1 MNIKIASYY
10 VYLPHTFHIN
20 IMIYF
25 LIPKM
30 HIKLYEYLEC
40 SEDSSPSAIPK
51 LSSTLS
57 HYLYDIKEQIK
68 DHIAEW
74 DLYKKY
80 TNTYEYIHSSVPA
93 KKKSVAKC
101 KPLSRSYFKMI
112 ELIELLHLEPNERV
126 IRSFHLSEGP
136 GGFIEAVCNK
146 RANPLDSY
154 TGMTI
159 LYDEMDD
166 NVPAWN
172 KTEYFLTKNPNVYIE
187 TGADGTGNIMRL
199 ANFDHCVSKYG
210 STMDLITADG
220 GFDFSTDF
228 NKQELIISNLLWGQ
242 MCYALCMQKYGG
254 NFVLKIFDCF
264 YEQTVDILYLL
275 SAFYS
280 EVNVCK
286 LQTSRLG
293 NSEKYV
299 ICRGFRCKDNSGFFM
314 TIRESFRLICQNEQ
328 LRISHLMKHTGTGV
342 CEESAPTYE
351 AHSRIKS
358 STGLSPEYFAF
369 CLRDRCEGQGLTYEA
384 NSLIESSSALLHIH
398 PRNLTA
404 NTECSPD
411 FFAKPVKFLR
421 PKNPFSNFNSNN
433 LRVSG
438 YSSNASLFEYGV
450 LPKNIMEVDELQH
463 VSRFID
469 CPIPRHFV
477 KRIEEMNAVF
487 GQQQIENIHY
497 TISIIDKNPKYD
509 RLEQLTK
516 QNMQKCVIWCVEHG
530 IAYNNFSNANMFVS
544 DTKFETKQIECTSE
558 GNALE
563 ITD

>member
-1 MNIKIASYY
+1 MIEILNAFRVDEPYLQSDSKFGKSSSEFCIRRDPIK
-10 VYLPHTFHIN
+10 TFH
-20 IMIYF
+20 
-25 LIPKM
+25 L
-30 HIKLYEYLEC
+30 
-40 SEDSSPSAIPK
+40 A
-51 LSSTLS
+51 
-57 HYLYDIKEQIK
+57 
-68 DHIAEW
+68 
-74 DLYKKY
+74 
-80 TNTYEYIHSSVPA
+80 
-93 KKKSVAKC
+93 
-101 KPLSRSYFKMI
+101 
-112 ELIELLHLEPNERV
+112 
-126 IRSFHLSEGP
+126 EGP